1 MVQSKQNHLRIS
13 ITRKLIVKS
22 LLLNQ
27 KVLRA
32 GIMASTLVPSLS
44 LAADT
49 TDTSCADVNGG
60 QNLTIQNGANCAK
73 GTSNSSNLFGS
84 GGIFHTIADTL
95 IFIVGAVAVIMLI
108 IGGLRYVISQGS
120 KEGVASAKDTILYS
134 IIGIVVAILAYAI
147 VNFVTGSLAPSSS
160 NGG

>member
-1 MVQSKQNHLRIS
+1 MV
-13 ITRKLIVKS
+13 T
-22 LLLNQ
+22 
-27 KVLRA
+27 
-32 GIMASTLVPSLS
+32 TLVPSLS
-44 LAADT
+44 LADSSSS
-49 TDTSCADVNGG
+49 SCADTSSG

-73 GTSNSSNLFGS
+73 GTSNTTSLFGP
-84 GGIFHTIADTL
+84 GGTFSVIADTL

-147 VNFVTGSLAPSSS
+147 VNFVTGSLAPSTSA